1 MVLEKLIFTN
11 KLNEE
16 EMRDH
21 QQKLYKTSIFLTK
34 LLVIGLF
41 FRILIWVLPSTLG
54 LQAGYAAALTSMI
67 NLLGVEAFHR
77 GIDIYIND
85 SIYRIIQ
92 DCLGWKSMVMYIGLT
107 FASAGD
113 REYKKILKY
122 LLAGLILIQ
131 IGNIVRILTTI
142 YLAESGIISFE
153 IIHGI
158 FWTWGLAALIL
169 IIWLYQE
176 RK

>member
-1 MVLEKLIFTN
+1 MSE
-11 KLNEE
+11 
-16 EMRDH
+16 
-21 QQKLYKTSIFLTK
+21 QQKKLYKTSIFLTK
-34 LLVIGLF
+34 LLVIGFL

-54 LQAGYAAALTSMI
+54 LQADYAGFLTSII
-67 NLLGVEAFHR
+67 NIFGVEAFNR

-107 FASAGD
+107 MASAGD
-113 REYKKILKY
+113 KDYRKILKY
-122 LLAGLILIQ
+122 LLAGLFVIQ
-131 IGNIVRILTTI
+131 IGNVIRILTTI
-142 YLAESGIISFE
+142 YLAESGLISFE

-158 FWTWGLAALIL
+158 FWTWGLAALVL
-169 IIWLYQE
+169 VIWIYQE